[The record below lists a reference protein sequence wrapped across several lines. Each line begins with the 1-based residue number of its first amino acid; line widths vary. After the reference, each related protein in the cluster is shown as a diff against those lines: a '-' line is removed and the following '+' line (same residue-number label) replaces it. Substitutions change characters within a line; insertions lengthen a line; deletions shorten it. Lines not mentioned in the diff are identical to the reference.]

1 MHKTIFCRQSSV
13 YSVDSASKTFNL
25 AWFPVWKPFCETKQ
39 ETLAR
44 CYGNFFFCKCCGDT
58 TTNLYQI
65 IVHKQ
70 LKKKKDLTSGTTRQ
84 FFMWVKKIK

>member
-39 ETLAR
+39 ETLLGAM
-44 CYGNFFFCKCCGDT
+44 GISFFV
-58 TTNLYQI
+58 NAVAIQP
-65 IVHKQ
+65 
-70 LKKKKDLTSGTTRQ
+70 LTCT
-84 FFMWVKKIK
+84 K